1 MARSKKAVSCPA
13 ETTLKIIGGRW
24 KLMILRQLAAGAS
37 RFGAGTRLGKR
48 INIFLEA
55 HRLMV
60 AIVVG
65 LLIYGAILT
74 SHASAAVGGSDS
86 AGYANMARSILDGEI
101 TPPIAAL
108 SQLDLPESFGPLFF
122 AAAHLGQLI
131 AFPVLFLLGGLLAYA
146 RVYSGGLALPMVL
159 HFLHN
164 FAVLFLGPYIEQ
176 VHFR

>member
-1 MARSKKAVSCPA
+1 FRTGVIYSLLGV
-13 ETTLKIIGGRW
+13 L
-24 KLMILRQLAAGAS
+24 LLLAGAGAS

-86 AGYANMARSILDGEI
+86 AGYAHMARSILDGEI

-108 SQLDLPESFGPLFF
+108 SQLDLPESFGPLFIS
-122 AAAHLGQLI
+122 I
-131 AFPVLFLLGGLLAYA
+131 AFTPGA
-146 RVYSGGLALPMVL
+146 RPKTMTTLY
-159 HFLHN
+159 
-164 FAVLFLGPYIEQ
+164 
-176 VHFR
+176 